1 MSEWGERT
9 GISRRTL
16 LIGGGAGAGL
26 LLAWGAWPRSYRHN
40 LTAAPGETIFD
51 AFLKI
56 GEDGHVTVIVPQAE
70 MGQGVWTSLPQIL
83 ADELGADWRTI
94 GVEPAPINPLYANTF
109 LMDEAAKGMFP
120 PFLQGV
126 GGWAMREIATRSSLM
141 LTGGSTSIRGFE
153 ARFREAGAAA
163 RALLCMAGGKRWDA
177 NWQACDTAD
186 GFVTHGDERLRFG
199 ELAAEAAAL
208 TPPTE
213 VPLRKVGTGGISGR
227 AVPRIDLPAKI
238 DGSARFA
245 GDVRL
250 PDMVYASVRH
260 GPLGNTRLVSVDK
273 AAANRVAGVL
283 AIFENPGWIGAVA
296 TNWWAANRAVE
307 ALSAKFAT
315 KGPFPDDA
323 SIATALQAALDG
335 GKGERF
341 AEAGDIK
348 AAFEGGERIVA
359 TYSVPFVSHSPI
371 EPLTA
376 TARITGDRLE
386 LWMPTQAP
394 GLSRAAA
401 ARAIGF
407 SEQQV
412 TIYPMLVGGGFGR
425 KIDNDAAVQAAIL
438 AQKMR
443 RPVQLVWSRAEET
456 MRGRGRPPALG
467 KMSAR
472 MGREGA
478 VLAWQAQIAAPST
491 GGEVMGR
498 LMPGTPGMGGGGKA
512 EAGAVEGASPPYAI
526 PAFAI
531 DHLPANIGVETGM
544 WRSVANSYTAF
555 FNECFVDELA
565 RRASI
570 EPLSFRMQMLG
581 ANPRLAHCLSTATA
595 LGGWEGGEPGSGQG
609 IAAHSCFGSHVAML
623 AEVHVGKDQRIV
635 VDRVVAAVDCGRI
648 IHPDI
653 VRQQIE
659 GGIIWGLAAALGGR
673 LGFTRGLAD
682 ARNFDALGL
691 PLLADTPEI
700 IVELIPS
707 QEAPG
712 GVGEIGVP
720 AIAPAIANALF
731 AATGERL
738 RHLPLVTGGA

>member
-16 LIGGGAGAGL
+16 LIGGGVGAGL

-40 LTAAPGETIFD
+40 LVAAPGETIFD

-83 ADELGADWRTI
+83 ADELGADWRTV
-94 GVEPAPINPLYANTF
+94 GVEPAPINPLYANDF
-109 LMDEAAKGMFP
+109 LMVEGGKEALP
-120 PFLQGV
+120 SFLQGI
-126 GGWAMREIATRSSLM
+126 GGWAMREIATRSAFM
-141 LTGGSTSIRGFE
+141 ITGGSSSIRGFE
-153 ARFREAGAAA
+153 ARFREAGATA
-163 RALLCMAGGKRWDA
+163 RALLCMAAGKRWDA
-177 NWQACDTAD
+177 AWQACDTAE
-186 GFVTHGDERLRFG
+186 GFVTRGDDKLRFG
-199 ELAAEAAAL
+199 ELAAEAA
-208 TPPTE
+208 TFSPPDK
-213 VPLRKVGTGGISGR
+213 VPLRKVGEGGISGR
-227 AVPRIDLPAKI
+227 SVLRIDLPAKV

-260 GPLGNTRLVSVDK
+260 GPLGRTRLVSVDK
-273 AAANRVAGVL
+273 AAANKVAGVL

-307 ALSAKFAT
+307 ALSARFET
-315 KGPFPDDA
+315 KGPLPDDDRIA
-323 SIATALQAALDG
+323 SALRAALDNP
-335 GKGERF
+335 KRGERF
-341 AEAGDIK
+341 GEAGDIK
-348 AAFEGGERIVA
+348 EAFEGGERITA
-359 TYSVPFVSHSPI
+359 TYSVPFASHSPM
-371 EPLTA
+371 ETLTA
-376 TARITGDRLE
+376 TARLTGDRLE

-394 GLSRAAA
+394 TASRAAA
-401 ARAIGF
+401 ARAIDF
-407 SEQQV
+407 SEDQV

-443 RPVQLVWSRAEET
+443 RPVQLVWSRTEET

-467 KMSAR
+467 RMSAR
-472 MGREGA
+472 LGSGGA
-478 VLAWQAQIAAPST
+478 VMAWQAQIAAPST
-491 GGEVMGR
+491 GAETMRR
-498 LMPGTPGMGGGGKA
+498 LMPGMPFGGSGKA
-512 EAGAVEGASPPYAI
+512 EAGAVEGAAPPYAI

-531 DHLPANIGVETGM
+531 DHLPAVIGVETGM

-555 FNECFVDELA
+555 FTECFVDELA
-565 RRASI
+565 RRAGI
-570 EPLSFRMQMLG
+570 EPFSFRMQMLG
-581 ANPRLAHCLSTATA
+581 ANPRLAHCLSTVTA

-609 IAAHSCFGSHVAML
+609 IAAHSSFGSHVAML
-623 AEVHVGKDQRIV
+623 AEAHVGKDQRIK

-648 IHPDI
+648 IHPEI

-659 GGIIWGLAAALGGR
+659 GAIIWGIAATLGDR
-673 LGFTRGLAD
+673 ISFTRGLANE
-682 ARNFDALGL
+682 RNFDALAL
-691 PLLADTPEI
+691 PTLAETPEI
-700 IVELIPS
+700 IVQLIPS

-720 AIAPAIANALF
+720 PVAPAIANAIF

-738 RHLPLVTGGA
+738 RHLPLIVGGI